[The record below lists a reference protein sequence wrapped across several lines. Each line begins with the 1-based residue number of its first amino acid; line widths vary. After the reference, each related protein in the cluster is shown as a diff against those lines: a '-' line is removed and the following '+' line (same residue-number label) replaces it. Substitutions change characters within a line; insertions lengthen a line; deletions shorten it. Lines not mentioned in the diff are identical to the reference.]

1 MEVGQVNDNRILS
14 TLKSSDATLGVL
26 VLALI
31 AQTPHAADVFRLIV
45 HSNGIAAVV
54 HSYCFA
60 IALEL
65 AVLMFVVQK
74 RHKESYCF
82 AGVSVAMNLSYYH
95 LHDVQLI
102 ASSALPALLVSV
114 ALPVAIARYSHAVA
128 DPHEAQPVQ
137 DAELPP
143 VVAQFEQD
151 MAKIDDAT
159 VQQMQSAEQDASSGE
174 LIVHDDTL
182 HDTEERIESLRM
194 EGFDNKWIATVGLQ
208 EIAGAQLADLL
219 GVNASTISRWRKA
232 AQSNGHAMEAAQ

>member
-1 MEVGQVNDNRILS
+1 MNDNRILS

-128 DPHEAQPVQ
+128 DVHEAQPVQ

-143 VVAQFEQD
+143 VV
-151 MAKIDDAT
+151 
-159 VQQMQSAEQDASSGE
+159 QDAMPAMIADEPDEVAPVQEIIASDAMPG
-174 LIVHDDTL
+174 L
-182 HDTEERIESLRM
+182 HEQIASLRL
-194 EGFDNKWIATVGLQ
+194 EGFDDKWIAINGLRDVS
-208 EIAGAQLADLL
+208 GATLAEVL

-232 AQSNGHAMEAAQ
+232 AQSNGHAMEVAQ